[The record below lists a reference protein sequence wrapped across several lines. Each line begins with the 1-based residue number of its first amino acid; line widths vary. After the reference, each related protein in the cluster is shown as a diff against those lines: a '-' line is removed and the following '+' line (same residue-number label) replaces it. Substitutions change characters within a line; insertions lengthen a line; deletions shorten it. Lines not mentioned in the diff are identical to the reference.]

1 MLTDRI
7 IGAFTFRKGIYAE
20 VEKDTAFTNTA
31 WMLVAV
37 VGFLNQLGARAQP
50 NILRWF
56 FGALLGTVGV
66 VLAFALGAYVVAWV
80 GRALFNAQVTLEE
93 LVRTLGLAYVWNV
106 VGVVGILAALSDALA
121 CILAPATIA
130 AALLGLIAWFV
141 AAKEAL
147 DLDWTQTIITV
158 VIGWVV
164 VVVITFLVGLVLG
177 AIGLGAAAVGRA
189 IVR

>member
-1 MLTDRI
+1 M
-7 IGAFTFRKGIYAE
+7 
-20 VEKDTAFTNTA
+20 
-31 WMLVAV
+31 
-37 VGFLNQLGARAQP
+37 
-50 NILRWF
+50 
-56 FGALLGTVGV
+56 
-66 VLAFALGAYVVAWV
+66 
-80 GRALFNAQVTLEE
+80 E

-106 VGVVGILAALSDALA
+106 VGVVGVLAALSDALA

-130 AALLGLIAWFV
+130 AAILGLIAWFV

-164 VVVITFLVGLVLG
+164 VVVITFLVGMVLS

-189 IVR
+189 ITR